1 MSDDP
6 NKPRF
11 LSFFDDP
18 FLSFIAFIF
27 LVWQLTTLAMR
38 LVSCLVQ

>member
-11 LSFFDDP
+11 LSFLDDP

-27 LVWQLTTLAMR
+27 LVWQLVFLAMR
-38 LVSCLVQ
+38 LISCLLQ